1 MNWDAIGAI
10 GETVGAVAVV
20 ISLVY
25 LAIQMRSQNRETRL
39 STINSSLTTWNSL
52 MAMVAEN
59 SELADIWNRG
69 LKNEELSEGQEVQF
83 RAFANS
89 YLRVAEGLYLQHLEG
104 RLDER
109 IWLGIGKGTT
119 VFLSA
124 PGIHRFWSLRKDWYS
139 PEFREFIEGE
149 IESSQ
154 VTSGS
159 LYQHD
164 A

>member
-69 LKNEELSEGQEVQF
+69 LKN
-83 RAFANS
+83 
-89 YLRVAEGLYLQHLEG
+89 
-104 RLDER
+104 
-109 IWLGIGKGTT
+109 
-119 VFLSA
+119 
-124 PGIHRFWSLRKDWYS
+124 
-139 PEFREFIEGE
+139 
-149 IESSQ
+149 
-154 VTSGS
+154 
-159 LYQHD
+159 
-164 A
+164 